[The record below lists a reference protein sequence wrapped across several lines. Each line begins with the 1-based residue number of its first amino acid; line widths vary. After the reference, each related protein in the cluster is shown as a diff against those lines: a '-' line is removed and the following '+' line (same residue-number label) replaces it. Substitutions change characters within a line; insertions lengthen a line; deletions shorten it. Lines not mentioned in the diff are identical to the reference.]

1 MARLLEF
8 IEKNDKSLA
17 ILLLVLGLIER
28 VGWLLIARDQFVGG
42 EAFNVA
48 HSVMLHGTI
57 ADAFAKGSGLTAHLP
72 PVLVV
77 YAGYVYRFFGLNS
90 TVSNVI
96 LSGTS
101 VLTVLAAGYLL
112 FRSFRQIGMPAHW
125 GLGALAAFCL
135 VPLFP
140 QLEMVVFR
148 IWEGGLASF
157 LAALLLYCVTRSTDP
172 GARTLRRWIVITFVA
187 SLLFFVNP
195 AAGLAGFVMVG
206 IWLIRE
212 RPVRAWPAH
221 VGSAAV
227 VLALVLA
234 PWTIRNYEAFGR
246 IIPLRSNMG
255 MELALA
261 NHPAAVSNRDPKT
274 VLLDRLRE
282 IHPQESQRAF
292 DTMQA
297 MGGERVY
304 ADRLGAEAKAWIA
317 AHPAQ
322 FAALCVRHG
331 VQFYFPPAWQWNL
344 YVDSP
349 TNTMGVKLLLVYL
362 FSALGLLGAVA
373 GLVLWRGPALY
384 PAVMLLV
391 PVVTYAVVQPVL
403 RYHYLIHGISIFLA
417 VEFVRRVV
425 GMVAANRRAVG

>member
-1 MARLLEF
+1 
-8 IEKNDKSLA
+8 
-17 ILLLVLGLIER
+17 
-28 VGWLLIARDQFVGG
+28 
-42 EAFNVA
+42 
-48 HSVMLHGTI
+48 
-57 ADAFAKGSGLTAHLP
+57 
-72 PVLVV
+72 
-77 YAGYVYRFFGLNS
+77 
-90 TVSNVI
+90 
-96 LSGTS
+96 
-101 VLTVLAAGYLL
+101 
-112 FRSFRQIGMPAHW
+112 
-125 GLGALAAFCL
+125 
-135 VPLFP
+135 
-140 QLEMVVFR
+140 
-148 IWEGGLASF
+148 
-157 LAALLLYCVTRSTDP
+157 
-172 GARTLRRWIVITFVA
+172 
-187 SLLFFVNP
+187 
-195 AAGLAGFVMVG
+195 
-206 IWLIRE
+206 RE

-261 NHPAAVSNRDPKT
+261 NHPAAVGNRDLKT